1 MERLIPHRRCACGK
15 WEEAAL
21 LLPLVL
27 CIYPTPFITTRGGV
41 YLHLACCKSANI
53 SFLGP
58 VLPLWSC
65 ADWAG
70 GWLFAL
76 AACGM
81 WVRLFPAPQ
90 APAVGRCLPPDV
102 HLVPDVQDQ
111 PYGGRAALGSCRSW
125 APWR

>member
-1 MERLIPHRRCACGK
+1 MERLVPHRRCACGK

-27 CIYPTPFITTRGGV
+27 CIYPTPFISTRGGV

-53 SFLGP
+53 SFLGA

-70 GWLFAL
+70 GWLCPL
-76 AACGM
+76 AACG
-81 WVRLFPAPQ
+81 
-90 APAVGRCLPPDV
+90 
-102 HLVPDVQDQ
+102 
-111 PYGGRAALGSCRSW
+111 
-125 APWR
+125 